1 MKSVLLIG
9 LGRFGRY
16 MALRLREMGHDVL
29 AVDRDEEKV
38 NAALACVTDAQ
49 IGDATNEDFVR
60 TLGVRN
66 FDLCVVAIGED
77 FESSLEATALLA
89 DHGAEHILAR
99 AATDIHERLLLRNGA
114 EHVIYP
120 VKQAANYAAARFT
133 TDNVMDYL
141 ALSEDYS
148 IYELTVPGEWSGQSI
163 GELNVRQR
171 YNINIIAIKEGRRMK
186 SMPGPAY
193 VFAGGETIMIMGH
206 NKDLRR
212 FLK

>member
-16 MALRLREMGHDVL
+16 MALRLQEMGHDVL
-29 AVDRDEEKV
+29 AVDKDEERV
-38 NAALACVTDAQ
+38 NATLPYVTDAQ
-49 IGDATNEDFVR
+49 IGDATDEAFIK

-89 DHGAEHILAR
+89 DNGAQHILSR

-120 VKQAANYAAARFT
+120 VKQAANYAAVRYT
-133 TDNVMDYL
+133 TDYVLDYQ
-141 ALSEDYS
+141 ALTEDYS
-148 IYELTVPGEWSGQSI
+148 IYELTVPGDWNGHSI

-171 YNINIIAIKEGRRMK
+171 YNLNIIAIKEGSRMK

-193 VFAGGETIMIMGH
+193 VFAGGETIMVMGH

>member
-16 MALRLREMGHDVL
+16 MALRLQEMGHDVL
-29 AVDRDEEKV
+29 AVDKDEERV
-38 NAALACVTDAQ
+38 NATLPYVTDAQ
-49 IGDATNEDFVR
+49 IGDATDEAFIK

-89 DHGAEHILAR
+89 DNGAQHILSR

-120 VKQAANYAAARFT
+120 VKQAANYAAARYT
-133 TDNVMDYL
+133 TDNIMDYL
-141 ALSEDYS
+141 SLTEDYS
-148 IYELTVPGEWSGQSI
+148 IYELTVPGDWNGHSI

-171 YNINIIAIKEGRRMK
+171 YNLNIIAIKEGSRMK

-193 VFAGGETIMIMGH
+193 VFAGGETIMVMGH

>member
-16 MALRLREMGHDVL
+16 MALRLQELGHEVL
-29 AVDRDEEKV
+29 AVDKDEAKV
-38 NAALACVTDAQ
+38 NAVLSIVTDAQ
-49 IGDATNEDFVR
+49 IGDATDEAFIR

-77 FESSLEATALLA
+77 FESSLETTALLA
-89 DHGAEHILAR
+89 DHGAQHILAR

-120 VKQAANYAAARFT
+120 VKQAANYAATRYT
-133 TDNVMDYL
+133 TDNVMDYI
-141 ALSEDYS
+141 ALTEDYS
-148 IYELTVPGEWSGQSI
+148 ICEMVVPASWRGQSLRT
-163 GELNVRQR
+163 LNVRAK
-171 YNINIIAIKEGRRMK
+171 YNINIIAVKDGPHLK
-186 SMPGPAY
+186 SMPGPDD
-193 VFAGGETIMIMGH
+193 VFDGDETIMVMAH
-206 NKDLRR
+206 NRDLKK